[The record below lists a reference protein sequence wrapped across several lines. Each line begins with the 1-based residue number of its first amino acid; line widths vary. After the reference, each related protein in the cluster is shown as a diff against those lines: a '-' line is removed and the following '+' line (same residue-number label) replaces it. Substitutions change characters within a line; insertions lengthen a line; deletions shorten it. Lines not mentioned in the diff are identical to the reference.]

1 MLKKESVKKTP
12 KTPKEPKKSKVS
24 KERRSPDKA
33 KCSKEKSEVG
43 FFRSI
48 RFRLIAAF
56 LVPVIAIIILG
67 GASYQKAS
75 DAIVN
80 SYKESTEQ
88 TVDMM
93 QKYIDLIITS
103 EKDEF
108 KTYLTE
114 EDLTRYYN
122 GVADAETGANTNFD
136 YVKKLRNKMA
146 LDSKLKSVYFLADE
160 GKSINITST
169 PVPADAYSSYITSV
183 QGDMVNNDRY
193 NWYIFGSDTD
203 ADAAGSLESGNYAL
217 RLARRMND
225 MKSIMLINVDAAFIR
240 KAMESLDP
248 GEGGYVVM
256 VTSDGKE
263 FYSDA
268 AISFDLP
275 LVYGSDFYQAA
286 LESEENS
293 GNSIISVN
301 GESYLFIYS
310 RLSIGNVMITA
321 LIPEANM
328 LAQTEDIKGL
338 CFALTLLAA
347 AVALVLGTLIS
358 RRMSGTIQYILRQL
372 QKVSKGDLTVHLS
385 AKKKDEFGLLCAGV
399 NDTVVHVKALIQ
411 DVNEVSTKLKDSAEY
426 VSQAA
431 GTFVETSQD
440 IQNAVSEIEIGVNKL
455 DSGSEDCLNQMD
467 SLSDK
472 ITNVTDNTDE
482 IGKLTSSTGYTINS
496 GIESVQGLTESAKS
510 TTEITQNVIRAIGE
524 LEDKSRSIS
533 KIVSAINDIAE
544 QTNLLSLNAS
554 IEAARAGEAGKGFAV
569 VAEEIRKLSDQCLDS
584 AGQISDIVNEIVSQT
599 EDVVGI
605 AQQAAAV
612 VSTQTG
618 AVEETTH
625 SFKMIDKQ
633 VESLLKALATISSN
647 VADMNSSRA
656 ETLEAIESISA
667 VSAETAA
674 CSTTVYSSAGSQ
686 LDAVKDLDKAAQELH
701 DRSEMLTEILSTFT
715 V

>member
-1 MLKKESVKKTP
+1 MLKKENVKKAP
-12 KTPKEPKKSKVS
+12 KTPKEPRAKKA
-24 KERRSPDKA
+24 ERKSNGTKHA
-33 KCSKEKSEVG
+33 KEKVEVG

-67 GASYQKAS
+67 GASYKKAS

-93 QKYIDLIITS
+93 QQYIDLVITS

-114 EDLTRYYN
+114 DDLTKYYS
-122 GVADAETGANTNFD
+122 GIADAETGANINYD
-136 YVKKLRNKMA
+136 YVTKLRNKMA
-146 LDSKLKSVYFLADE
+146 LDTKLKSVYFLADD

-169 PVPADAYSSYITSV
+169 PVSADAYSSYITSV
-183 QGDMVNNDRY
+183 QGDIINNDRY
-193 NWYIFGSDTD
+193 NWYVFGQD
-203 ADAAGSLESGNYAL
+203 ADADMAGNLESGNYAL

-225 MKSIMLINVDAAFIR
+225 MKSIMLVNVDANFTR
-240 KAMESLDP
+240 RAMASLDP

-263 FYSDA
+263 FYSDET
-268 AISFDLP
+268 ISFDTP
-275 LVYGSDFYQAA
+275 LVYGTEFYQNA

-293 GNSIISVN
+293 GNSIISIN
-301 GESYLFIYS
+301 GESYLFVYS
-310 RLSIGNVMITA
+310 KLSIGNVIVTA

-328 LAQTEDIKGL
+328 LATTADIKDL
-338 CFALTLLAA
+338 CFILTLFA
-347 AVALVLGTLIS
+347 AVVALLLGTLIS
-358 RRMSGTIQYILRQL
+358 KSMSGTIQYILRQL
-372 QKVSKGDLTVHLS
+372 RKVSKGDLTVHLIP
-385 AKKKDEFGLLCAGV
+385 KKKDEFGMLCEGI
-399 NDTVVHVKALIQ
+399 NDTVNHVKALIQ
-411 DVNEVSTKLKDSAEY
+411 DVNEVSAKVKDSAEY

-472 ITNVTDNTDE
+472 ITNVSDNTDE

-524 LEDKSRSIS
+524 LEDKSKSIN

-584 AGQISDIVNEIVSQT
+584 AGQISDIVNEIVRQT

-618 AVEETTH
+618 AVEETTQ

-633 VESLLKALATISSN
+633 VESLLKALATISNN

-674 CSTTVYSSAGSQ
+674 CSTTVYSSASSQ

-701 DRSEMLTEILSTFT
+701 DRSEMLAEILSTFT

>member
-1 MLKKESVKKTP
+1 MKKNNMKTRTGAKKKEK
-12 KTPKEPKKSKVS
+12 
-24 KERRSPDKA
+24 RS
-33 KCSKEKSEVG
+33 
-43 FFRSI
+43 
-48 RFRLIAAF
+48 
-56 LVPVIAIIILG
+56 VPVGRGIAFKLISSFLIPVVGIVILG
-67 GASYQKAS
+67 TVSYQKAS
-75 DAIVN
+75 SALIANYQN
-80 SYKESTEQ
+80 SVEQ

-93 QKYIDLIITS
+93 QQYISLILSS

-108 KTYLTE
+108 KTYLTDSDMTGYIAGAISADNE
-114 EDLTRYYN
+114 GSTRRDFQ
-122 GVADAETGANTNFD
+122 GKF
-136 YVKKLRNKMA
+136 RNKLAM
-146 LDSKLKSVYFLADE
+146 DSKLASVMILLDNDRTIDKSDSQIAGDLYSAYGATEQGSYVIENGAVWHVF
-160 GKSINITST
+160 GKNEE
-169 PVPADAYSSYITSV
+169 ADASV
-183 QGDMVNNDRY
+183 TVDTGD
-193 NWYIFGSDTD
+193 
-203 ADAAGSLESGNYAL
+203 YAL
-217 RLARRMND
+217 RIAKRMGEQ
-225 MKSIMLINVDAAFIR
+225 KGVMLINISSTYIKNAL
-240 KAMESLDP
+240 ESLDP
-248 GEGGYVVM
+248 GEGGYVTLI
-256 VTSDGKE
+256 TSDGRE
-263 FYSDA
+263 FYGNEETA
-268 AISFDLP
+268 PENA
-275 LVYGSDFYQAA
+275 LVYGTDFYNAIM
-286 LESEENS
+286 EGEDIS
-293 GNSIISVN
+293 GNMTISTN
-301 GESYLFIYS
+301 GQKYIVVYS
-310 RLSIGNVMITA
+310 KLSVGNVLA
-321 LIPEANM
+321 VGLIPEKN
-328 LAQTEDIKGL
+328 LLSQSDDIKKLSMVLTVAFAAIALLLGGL
-338 CFALTLLAA
+338 L
-347 AVALVLGTLIS
+347 S
-358 RRMSGTIQYILRQL
+358 KSMSGTIQYILRQL
-372 QKVSKGDLTVHLS
+372 RKVSQGDLTVHLTS
-385 AKKKDEFGLLCAGV
+385 KRKDELGLLCVGI
-399 NDTVVHVKALIQ
+399 NDTVTHVKALIQ
-411 DVNEVSTKLKDSAEY
+411 DVNEVSTKLKDSAAY

-472 ITNVTDNTDE
+472 ITNVSDNTDE

-524 LEDKSRSIS
+524 LEDKSKSIN

-584 AGQISDIVNEIVSQT
+584 AGQISDIVNEIVRQT

-612 VSTQTG
+612 VSTQSG
-618 AVEETTH
+618 AVEDTTQ

-633 VESLLKALATISSN
+633 VESLLKALATISNN

-674 CSTTVYSSAGSQ
+674 CSTTVYASAGSQ

-701 DRSEMLTEILSTFT
+701 DRSEMLAEILSTFT